1 MGIRFAPRSE
11 AVIDV
16 ACGTKGVT
24 ENTFTPP
31 LRLAAYTRRPWF
43 RTAAAVKVDKGYYV
57 QEYGHK

>member
-1 MGIRFAPRSE
+1 
-11 AVIDV
+11 VIDV